1 MAYLQFSGQNLFDG
15 TQFLGPDQVLIT
27 TEEGIIKA
35 IIPRS
40 DAGEHIQQFNGIIA
54 PGFINAHCHL
64 ELSHMKGIIP
74 EHTGLPDFILK
85 IVNERHFPEETIL
98 DAIAQGEAAM
108 LQAGIVAVGDISNNA
123 LTAAQKQKGN
133 LAYHTFVEISGWK
146 PAIAE
151 TRFTN
156 AQQVMEQF
164 RLIEAAALLKS
175 PPQSVGPTV
184 SSVNSLS
191 SSFSP
196 HAPYSVSSAL
206 WQMMMPH
213 FEGSTVTIH
222 NQETPAENEL
232 FINGTGDFVRM
243 YNAMSIDQTHFT
255 PTGQNSLPSYFPQLQ
270 KAKNILLVHNTTTS
284 EADMDY
290 ANQLAFQNEQDLYYT
305 LCVNANLYIEN
316 KLPPIELLRNK
327 KSNIVLGTDSLSSNH
342 ELSILSELK
351 TISKNFPSIP
361 LEEML
366 QWATLNGAKALQL
379 DSQFGSFGIG
389 KKPGVILI
397 EQIANNQIS
406 EQSSVKRLV

>member
-27 TEEGIIKA
+27 TADGTIKA
-35 IIPRS
+35 IIPIS
-40 DAGEHIQQFNGIIA
+40 DAGEEVQKLNGIIA
-54 PGFINAHCHL
+54 PGFINTHCHL
-64 ELSHMKGIIP
+64 ELSHMKGVIP
-74 EHTGLPDFILK
+74 EHTGLPEFILK
-85 IVNERHFPEETIL
+85 IVNERHFPEEVIL
-98 DAIAQGEAAM
+98 EAIAQGEAAM
-108 LQAGIVAVGDISNNA
+108 LAAGIVAVGDISNNA
-123 LTAAQKQKGN
+123 LTAAQKQQGN

-151 TRFTN
+151 SRFAN
-156 AQQVMEQF
+156 ALQVLSRF
-164 RLIEAAALLKS
+164 RLIETAASLDPLKYS
-175 PPQSVGPTV
+175 PNP
-184 SSVNSLS
+184 LK

-206 WQMMMPH
+206 WQMMIPH

-232 FINGTGDFVRM
+232 FTKGTGDFVRM
-243 YNAMSIDQTHFT
+243 YNAMNIDQTHFT
-255 PTGQNSLPSYFPQLQ
+255 PTGQNSLPSYFPQLE

-284 EADMDY
+284 EADMNF
-290 ANQLAFQNEQDLYYT
+290 ANQLSKQYAQDLYYT

-316 KLPPIELLRNK
+316 QLPPIELLRDK

-351 TISKNFPSIP
+351 TITKHFPAIP
-361 LEEML
+361 LDEML

-379 DSQFGSFGIG
+379 DAQFGSFEKG

-397 EQIANNQIS
+397 NQIQHNQIS
-406 EQSSVKRLV
+406 EQSTVQRLV

>member
-27 TEEGIIKA
+27 TADGTIKA
-35 IIPRS
+35 IIPIS
-40 DAGEHIQQFNGIIA
+40 DAGEEVQKLNGIIA
-54 PGFINAHCHL
+54 PGFINTHCHL
-64 ELSHMKGIIP
+64 ELSHMKGVIP

-85 IVNERHFPEETIL
+85 IVNERHFPEEVIL
-98 DAIAQGEAAM
+98 EAIAQGEAAM
-108 LQAGIVAVGDISNNA
+108 LAAGIVAVGDISNNA
-123 LTAAQKQKGN
+123 LTAAQKQQGN

-151 TRFTN
+151 SRFAN
-156 AQQVMEQF
+156 ALQVLSRF
-164 RLIEAAALLKS
+164 RLIETTASIAPPKYSTNPLK
-175 PPQSVGPTV
+175 
-184 SSVNSLS
+184 

-206 WQMMMPH
+206 WQMMIPH

-232 FINGTGDFVRM
+232 FTKGTGDFVRM
-243 YNAMSIDQTHFT
+243 YNAMNIDQTHFT

-290 ANQLAFQNEQDLYYT
+290 VNQLSNQYAQDLYYT

-316 KLPPIELLRNK
+316 QLPPIELLRDK

-351 TISKNFPSIP
+351 TITKHFPAIP
-361 LEEML
+361 LDEIL

-379 DSQFGSFGIG
+379 DAQFGSFEIG

-397 EQIANNQIS
+397 NQIQHNQIS
-406 EQSSVKRLV
+406 EQSTVKRLV

>member
-15 TQFLGPDQVLIT
+15 KQFLGPNQVLIT
-27 TEEGIIKA
+27 TESGQIEA
-35 IIPRS
+35 IVPKS
-40 DAGEHIQQFNGIIA
+40 EAGENIQTVNGILC
-54 PGFINAHCHL
+54 PGLVNTHCHL

-85 IVNERHFPEETIL
+85 IVNERHFPEEQIL

-108 LQAGIVAVGDISNNA
+108 LQGGIVAVGDISNNA
-123 LTAAQKQKGN
+123 LTAAQKQKRN

-146 PAIAE
+146 PVIAE
-151 TRFTN
+151 PRFTN
-156 AQQVMEQF
+156 AQHVMEQF

-175 PPQSVGPTV
+175 PPQSVGPTT

-196 HAPYSVSSAL
+196 HAPYSVSNKL

-222 NQETPAENEL
+222 NQETLAENEL
-232 FINGTGDFVRM
+232 FTKGTGDFVRM
-243 YNAMSIDQTHFT
+243 YQVMNIDQTHFT

-290 ANQLAFQNEQDLYYT
+290 ANQLAFQNAQDLYYT

-316 KLPPIELLRNK
+316 KLPPIQLLRNK

-397 EQIANNQIS
+397 EQVANNQIS
-406 EQSSVKRLV
+406 KQSTIKRLV

>member
-27 TEEGIIKA
+27 TEEGVIKA
-35 IIPRS
+35 IIPIA
-40 DAGEHIQQFNGIIA
+40 DAGEQVQQLDGIIA

-64 ELSHMKGIIP
+64 ELSHMKGIIA

-85 IVNERHFPEETIL
+85 IVNERHFPEDEIL
-98 DAIAQGEAAM
+98 EAIAQGEAAM
-108 LQAGIVAVGDISNNA
+108 LQEGIVAVGDISNNA
-123 LTAAQKQKGN
+123 LTAVQKQKGN

-146 PAIAE
+146 PGIAE
-151 TRFTN
+151 PRFTN
-156 AQQVMEQF
+156 AQNVMEQF
-164 RLIEAAALLKS
+164 RLIEAAALLNPLK
-175 PPQSVGPTV
+175 
-184 SSVNSLS
+184 NSFNPLK

-206 WQMMMPH
+206 WQMMMPY
-213 FEGSTVTIH
+213 FEGTAVTIH

-232 FINGTGDFVRM
+232 FTKGTGDFVRM
-243 YNAMSIDQTHFT
+243 YNAMNIDQTHFI

-284 EADMDY
+284 EADMDF
-290 ANQLAFQNEQDLYYT
+290 ANQLAKQHSQDLYYT

-316 KLPPIELLRNK
+316 KLPPIELLRSK
-327 KSNIVLGTDSLSSNH
+327 KATIALGTDSLSSNH

-351 TISKNFPSIP
+351 TIAKNFPTIA
-361 LEEML
+361 LNEML
-366 QWATLNGAKALQL
+366 NWATLNGAKALQME
-379 DSQFGSFGIG
+379 SRFGSFGTG

-397 EQIANNQIS
+397 DQITKNQIS
-406 EQSSVKRLV
+406 QDSTVKRLV

>member
-27 TEEGIIKA
+27 TADGTIKA
-35 IIPRS
+35 IIPIS
-40 DAGEHIQQFNGIIA
+40 DAGEDVQKLNGIIA

-64 ELSHMKGIIP
+64 ELSHMKGLIP

-85 IVNERHFPEETIL
+85 IVNERHFPEEVIL
-98 DAIAQGEAAM
+98 EAIAQGEAAM
-108 LQAGIVAVGDISNNA
+108 LAAGIVAIGDISNNA
-123 LTAAQKQKGN
+123 LTAAQKQQGN
-133 LAYHTFVEISGWK
+133 LAYHTFVEVSGWK

-151 TRFTN
+151 SRFAN
-156 AQQVMEQF
+156 ALQVLSRF
-164 RLIEAAALLKS
+164 RLIETAASLDSLKYS
-175 PPQSVGPTV
+175 TNP
-184 SSVNSLS
+184 LK

-206 WQMMMPH
+206 WQMMIPH

-232 FINGTGDFVRM
+232 FTKGTGDFVRM
-243 YNAMSIDQTHFT
+243 YNAMNIDQTHFT

-284 EADMDY
+284 EADMDF
-290 ANQLAFQNEQDLYYT
+290 ANQLSKQYAQDLYYT

-316 KLPPIELLRNK
+316 QLPPIELLRDK

-351 TISKNFPSIP
+351 TITKHFPTIP
-361 LEEML
+361 LDEML
-366 QWATLNGAKALQL
+366 QWASLNGAKALQL
-379 DSQFGSFGIG
+379 DAQFGSFEKG

-397 EQIANNQIS
+397 NQIQHNQIS
-406 EQSSVKRLV
+406 EQSTVQRLV

>member
-1 MAYLQFSGQNLFDG
+1 
-15 TQFLGPDQVLIT
+15 
-27 TEEGIIKA
+27 
-35 IIPRS
+35 
-40 DAGEHIQQFNGIIA
+40 
-54 PGFINAHCHL
+54 
-64 ELSHMKGIIP
+64 MKGLIP

-85 IVNERHFPEETIL
+85 IVNERHFPEEQIL

-108 LQAGIVAVGDISNNA
+108 LKAGIVAVGDISNNA
-123 LTAAQKQKGN
+123 LTAAQKEQGN

-156 AQQVMEQF
+156 AQHVMEQF

-175 PPQSVGPTV
+175 PPQSVGPTT

-196 HAPYSVSSAL
+196 HAPYSVSNEL

-213 FEGSTVTIH
+213 FEGNTVTIH

-232 FINGTGDFVRM
+232 FTKGTGDFVRM
-243 YNAMSIDQTHFT
+243 YQAMNIDQTHFT

-290 ANQLAFQNEQDLYYT
+290 ANQLAFQNAQDLYYT

-316 KLPPIELLRNK
+316 KLPPIQLLRNK

-366 QWATLNGAKALQL
+366 QWATLHGAKALQL

-397 EQIANNQIS
+397 EQVANNQIS
-406 EQSSVKRLV
+406 KQSTIKRLV

>member
-35 IIPRS
+35 IIPKS
-40 DAGEHIQQFNGIIA
+40 DAGEQVQQFKGIIA

-98 DAIAQGEAAM
+98 AAIAQGEASM
-108 LQAGIVAVGDISNNA
+108 LKAGIVAVGDISNNA
-123 LTAAQKQKGN
+123 LTAAQKQQGN

-151 TRFTN
+151 SRFAN
-156 AQQVMEQF
+156 ALEVLSKF
-164 RLIEAAALLKS
+164 RLIEAAA
-175 PPQSVGPTV
+175 
-184 SSVNSLS
+184 SLS
-191 SSFSP
+191 PLKDLTNPLKSSFSP
-196 HAPYSVSSAL
+196 HAPYSVSAAL

-232 FINGTGDFVRM
+232 FTKGTGDFVRM
-243 YNAMSIDQTHFT
+243 YNAMNIDQTHFT
-255 PTGQNSLPSYFPQLQ
+255 PTGQNSLPSYFPRLQ

-290 ANQLAFQNEQDLYYT
+290 ANQLSKQNSQDLYYT

-342 ELSILSELK
+342 ELSILSEIK
-351 TISKNFPSIP
+351 TITKHFPNIS
-361 LEEML
+361 LEEIL
-366 QWATLNGAKALQL
+366 QWATLNGAKALQM
-379 DSQFGSFGIG
+379 DQQFGSFGIG
-389 KKPGVILI
+389 KKPGVIVIDQI
-397 EQIANNQIS
+397 ENNHIS
-406 EQSSVKRLV
+406 AHSIVKRLV

>member
-40 DAGEHIQQFNGIIA
+40 DAGEQVQQFNGIIA

-98 DAIAQGEAAM
+98 AAIAQGEASM
-108 LQAGIVAVGDISNNA
+108 LEAGIVAVGDISNNA
-123 LTAAQKQKGN
+123 LTAPQKQQGN

-146 PAIAE
+146 PVIAE
-151 TRFTN
+151 PRFAN
-156 AQQVMEQF
+156 ALQVLSQF
-164 RLIEAAALLKS
+164 RLIEAAASLNPLK
-175 PPQSVGPTV
+175 
-184 SSVNSLS
+184 

-196 HAPYSVSSAL
+196 HAPYSVSNEL

-232 FINGTGDFVRM
+232 FTKGTGDFVRM
-243 YNAMSIDQTHFT
+243 YNAMNIDQTHFT

-290 ANQLAFQNEQDLYYT
+290 ANQLSKQNAQDLYYT

-342 ELSILSELK
+342 QLSILSEIK
-351 TISKNFPSIP
+351 TITKHFPNIS

-389 KKPGVILI
+389 KKPGVIVIDQLV
-397 EQIANNQIS
+397 NNQIS
-406 EQSSVKRLV
+406 QASTVKRLV

>member
-27 TEEGIIKA
+27 TADGTIKA
-35 IIPRS
+35 IIPIS
-40 DAGEHIQQFNGIIA
+40 DAGEEVQKLNGIIA
-54 PGFINAHCHL
+54 PGFINTHCHL
-64 ELSHMKGIIP
+64 ELSHMKGVIP
-74 EHTGLPDFILK
+74 EHTGLPEFILK
-85 IVNERHFPEETIL
+85 IVNERHFPEEVIL
-98 DAIAQGEAAM
+98 EAIAQGEAAM
-108 LQAGIVAVGDISNNA
+108 LAAGIVAVGDISNNA
-123 LTAAQKQKGN
+123 LTAAQKQQGN

-151 TRFTN
+151 SRFAN
-156 AQQVMEQF
+156 ALQVLSRF
-164 RLIEAAALLKS
+164 RLIETAASLDPLKYS
-175 PPQSVGPTV
+175 TNPRK
-184 SSVNSLS
+184 

-206 WQMMMPH
+206 WQMMIPH

-232 FINGTGDFVRM
+232 FTKGTGDFVRM
-243 YNAMSIDQTHFT
+243 YNAMNIDQTHFT
-255 PTGQNSLPSYFPQLQ
+255 PTGQNSLPSYFPQLE

-284 EADMDY
+284 ETDMDF
-290 ANQLAFQNEQDLYYT
+290 ANQLSKQYAQDLYYT

-316 KLPPIELLRNK
+316 QLPPIELLRDK

-351 TISKNFPSIP
+351 TITKHFPAIP
-361 LEEML
+361 LDEML

-379 DSQFGSFGIG
+379 DAQFGSFEKG

-397 EQIANNQIS
+397 NQIQHNQIS
-406 EQSSVKRLV
+406 EQSTVKRLV

>member
-40 DAGEHIQQFNGIIA
+40 DAGEQVQQFKGIIA

-98 DAIAQGEAAM
+98 AAIAQGEAAM
-108 LQAGIVAVGDISNNA
+108 LEAGIVAVGDISNNA
-123 LTAAQKQKGN
+123 LTAPQKQQGN

-151 TRFTN
+151 PRFAN
-156 AQQVMEQF
+156 ALQVLSQF
-164 RLIEAAALLKS
+164 RLIEAAASLNPLK
-175 PPQSVGPTV
+175 
-184 SSVNSLS
+184 

-196 HAPYSVSSAL
+196 HAPYSVSNEL

-213 FEGSTVTIH
+213 FEGNTVTIH

-232 FINGTGDFVRM
+232 FIKGTGDFVRM
-243 YNAMSIDQTHFT
+243 YNAMNIDQTHFS
-255 PTGQNSLPSYFPQLQ
+255 PTGQNSLPSYFPQLE

-290 ANQLAFQNEQDLYYT
+290 ANQLSKQNSQDLYYT

-316 KLPPIELLRNK
+316 TLPPIELLRNK

-342 ELSILSELK
+342 ELSILSEIK
-351 TISKNFPSIP
+351 TISKHFPNIT

-366 QWATLNGAKALQL
+366 QWATLNGAKALEL
-379 DSQFGSFGIG
+379 DSKFGSFGIG

-397 EQIANNQIS
+397 EQIANNQITQAS
-406 EQSSVKRLV
+406 TVKRLV

>member
-40 DAGEHIQQFNGIIA
+40 DAGEQVQQFKGIIA

-98 DAIAQGEAAM
+98 AAIAQEEAAM
-108 LQAGIVAVGDISNNA
+108 LEAGIVAVGDISNNA
-123 LTAAQKQKGN
+123 LTAPQKQQGN

-151 TRFTN
+151 QRFAN
-156 AQQVMEQF
+156 ALEVLSKF
-164 RLIEAAALLKS
+164 RLIEAAASLNPLK
-175 PPQSVGPTV
+175 
-184 SSVNSLS
+184 

-196 HAPYSVSSAL
+196 HAPYSVSNEL

-213 FEGSTVTIH
+213 FEGNTVTIH

-232 FINGTGDFVRM
+232 FTKGTGDFVRM
-243 YNAMSIDQTHFT
+243 YNAMNIDQTHFT
-255 PTGQNSLPSYFPQLQ
+255 PTGQNSLLSYFPQLE

-290 ANQLAFQNEQDLYYT
+290 ANQLSKQNAQDLYYT

-342 ELSILSELK
+342 QLSILSEIK
-351 TISKNFPSIP
+351 TITKHFPNIF

-366 QWATLNGAKALQL
+366 QWATLNGANALQL

-397 EQIANNQIS
+397 DQIANNQITEAS
-406 EQSSVKRLV
+406 TVKRLV